1 MLIYRWSNQTRSFGG
16 SSQLLY
22 DRKIHRESE
31 KEQEKKPSTTKE
43 TPTTTKTKLL
53 GTMNTT
59 QKMIEPKE
67 LAKCTHQR
75 IPFGCVAIARLAA
88 TFVFA
93 SFYYEY
99 MYSFTFSI
107 VHWRAFIVSLL
118 ILLLT
123 VSFITSYACKRSG
136 KKAEM
141 ITDRTIW
148 SWLMST
154 TPSQTTTMHSL
165 IRLYAIECIS
175 WLLDSCVHFEFHYYY
190 CCYLH
195 RSYLFHFCPVH
206 TVCCCHSSSLAPHPF
221 GCGQIHR
228 RTMHRT
234 ELQWI
239 YRYGSHLVPFFF
251 VQSAGFGCF
260 VLSFCEAR
268 RERVSVCLLV
278 VFNWTINARA
288 WCALCIH
295 RLMACPITKS
305 SSILL
310 DLLYHL
316 YLVSILPQA

>member
-1 MLIYRWSNQTRSFGG
+1 MYTSAYPFRLYCDCEISCYFCFRFISLWIYVQFHFQHRPLARVYCFASHFTTHCLIYN
-16 SSQLLY
+16 
-22 DRKIHRESE
+22 
-31 KEQEKKPSTTKE
+31 
-43 TPTTTKTKLL
+43 KLRL
-53 GTMNTT
+53 
-59 QKMIEPKE
+59 QAEW
-67 LAKCTHQR
+67 R
-75 IPFGCVAIARLAA
+75 IN
-88 TFVFA
+88 
-93 SFYYEY
+93 E
-99 MYSFTFSI
+99 
-107 VHWRAFIVSLL
+107 
-118 ILLLT
+118 
-123 VSFITSYACKRSG
+123 

-148 SWLMST
+148 SWLMSK

-175 WLLDSCVHFEFHYYY
+175 WLLDSYVHFEFHYYY